1 MKKLLALIF
10 AAALALSLVAC
21 GGGSGA
27 GDTNT
32 PSTGNGDTTSTNT
45 PSGGE
50 DNAKEEMLSTA
61 STCDFSKIQYDYEQ
75 NKVNAQETHVGKI
88 YKITGYV
95 SGIESEYISIVP
107 LNALL
112 KYASDSGGLPVTT
125 VRAYISKDD
134 IKRLSTNDV
143 INIVGE
149 VTNLDSISTMEMRNA
164 YYVDNIVTISCNTHF
179 VWNVSH
185 TNQLL
190 EIKSKAKTLDT
201 YPQTFQT
208 LLDYI
213 YTYTVPSS
221 GDNEKFGETIFD
233 DVIVSE
239 GDTINVECVLKY
251 DETTNDPIIKYRYHM
266 NLTINDIIKVNKD

>member
-1 MKKLLALIF
+1 MKKLLALIL

-32 PSTGNGDTTSTNT
+32 PNDT
-45 PSGGE
+45 PSDGE

-61 STCDFSKIQYDYEQ
+61 STCDFSKIQYDYKQ

-107 LNALL
+107 LNTPLQ
-112 KYASDSGGLPVTT
+112 YASYSGGLPVTT

-149 VTNLDSISTMEMRNA
+149 VTNLDSISTMEMKNA
-164 YYVDNIVTISCNTHF
+164 YYIDNIVTISGSASF
-179 VWNVSH
+179 VWNISH

-190 EIKSKAKTLDT
+190 EIKSKAKTLNT
-201 YPQTFQT
+201 YPETFQT
-208 LLDYI
+208 LLDYR

-233 DVIVSE
+233 DVMVSE

-251 DETTNDPIIKYRYHM
+251 DETTNDPIIDYRYHM
-266 NLTINDIIKVNKD
+266 NLTINDIITVNKD

>member
-1 MKKLLALIF
+1 MKKLLALIL

-32 PSTGNGDTTSTNT
+32 PSDTPSTENGDTTSTDT

-61 STCDFSKIQYDYEQ
+61 STCDFYKIQYDYEQ
-75 NKVNAQETHVGKI
+75 NKVNAQETYVGKI

-95 SGIESEYISIVP
+95 SEIESEYISIVP

-112 KYASDSGGLPVTT
+112 RYASYSGGIPVTT

-134 IKRLSTNDV
+134 IKRLSTHDV

-149 VTNLDSISTMEMRNA
+149 VTNLDSISTMEMKNA
-164 YYVDNIVTISCNTHF
+164 YYIDNIVTISGDTHF
-179 VWNVSH
+179 VWNISH

-190 EIKSKAKTLDT
+190 EITSERDILDSSA
-201 YPQTFQT
+201 YKFI
-208 LLDYI
+208 DYI

-221 GDNEKFGETIFD
+221 GDNEKFGEATFD
-233 DVIVSE
+233 DVIVSD
-239 GDTINVECVLKY
+239 GDTINVECV
-251 DETTNDPIIKYRYHM
+251 
-266 NLTINDIIKVNKD
+266 

>member
-1 MKKLLALIF
+1 MKKLLALIL

-32 PSTGNGDTTSTNT
+32 PSTGNGDTTSTDT
-45 PSGGE
+45 PSGGG
-50 DNAKEEMLSTA
+50 DNTKEEMLSTA

-75 NKVNAQETHVGKI
+75 NKVNAQETYVGKI

-95 SGIESEYISIVP
+95 SNIESEYISIVP
-107 LNALL
+107 LNTTLI
-112 KYASDSGGLPVTT
+112 KSSSSPYPVTT

-134 IKRLSTNDV
+134 VKRLSTNDV

-149 VTNLDSISTMEMRNA
+149 VTNLDSISTIEMKNA
-164 YYVDNIVTISCNTHF
+164 YYIDNIVAISGNTHF
-179 VWNVSH
+179 VWNISH

-190 EIKSKAKTLDT
+190 EIKSKAETLNT
-201 YPQTFQT
+201 YPETYPT
-208 LLDYI
+208 LLDYR

-251 DETTNDPIIKYRYHM
+251 DETTNDSIINYRYHM
-266 NLTINDIIKVNKD
+266 NLTINDIITVNKD

>member
-1 MKKLLALIF
+1 MKKLLALML

-27 GDTNT
+27 GDT
-32 PSTGNGDTTSTNT
+32 TGTDTT
-45 PSGGE
+45 SGGE

-107 LNALL
+107 LNTPLQNG
-112 KYASDSGGLPVTT
+112 SSGGHPVTT

-149 VTNLDSISTMEMRNA
+149 VTNLDSISTMEMKNA
-164 YYVDNIVTISCNTHF
+164 YYIDNIVAISGSTRF
-179 VWNVSH
+179 VWNISH

-190 EIKSKAKTLDT
+190 EITSKPERLDT

-208 LLDYI
+208 LLDYR

-251 DETTNDPIIKYRYHM
+251 DETTNDPIIDYRYHM
-266 NLTINDIIKVNKD
+266 NLTINDIITVNKD

>member
-1 MKKLLALIF
+1 MKKLIALIL

-32 PSTGNGDTTSTNT
+32 PSTGSGDTTSTDT

-61 STCDFSKIQYDYEQ
+61 STCDFSKIQYAYEQ
-75 NKVNAQETHVGKI
+75 NKVNAQETYVGKI

-95 SGIESEYISIVP
+95 SEIESEYISIVP
-107 LNALL
+107 LNTLL
-112 KYASDSGGLPVTT
+112 TNAGSSSYPVTT
-125 VRAYISKDD
+125 VMAYISKDD

-149 VTNLDSISTMEMRNA
+149 VTNLDSISTMEMKNA
-164 YYVDNIVTISCNTHF
+164 HYIDNIVTVSGSTHF
-179 VWNVSH
+179 VWNISH

-190 EIKSKAKTLDT
+190 EITSKRDILDSSGSR
-201 YPQTFQT
+201 FI
-208 LLDYI
+208 DYI
-213 YTYTVPSS
+213 YTYTVPSI
-221 GDNEKFGETIFD
+221 GDNEKFGETMFD
-233 DVIVSE
+233 DVIVSD
-239 GDTINVECVLKY
+239 GDTINVECILRY
-251 DETTNDPIIKYRYHM
+251 DETRVENVYPITIFHM
-266 NLTINDIIKVNKD
+266 NLTIKDIIDVNKS